1 MTDTVYGPVNDWATD
16 FDHGA
21 PEYNANLYKIWED
34 LKSSGCPIAH
44 TERYG
49 GTWLPLTNEL
59 VHEIAYDTE
68 HFSSRSVVVGQ
79 LKPSEIEDALPA
91 PIGGAPPIT
100 SDPPFHQEA
109 RRILLPAFAPK
120 KIDPLRDEIRQMCHD
135 LIDKMGDNEVIDA
148 AEEYAQH
155 IPVMI
160 IASMAGLP
168 KEDGDIFRS
177 WVHVI
182 LSGIG
187 ESREDREP
195 VFLAL
200 NDYLE
205 KAIEDHIENPRDDLI
220 SFLLD
225 AEIMGNK
232 LSREHVAGTIILLMV
247 AGIDTT
253 WSGIGNS
260 IWHLATNPVDRRRLI
275 ENPEMLPVAIE
286 EFLRA
291 YAPVTMARLVKQDF
305 DFHGVQ
311 MKEEDWVLLPFPAAN
326 RDEMK
331 FENPDQVIIDREENR
346 HAAFGLGIH
355 RCLGSNLARLEMN
368 VAVEVF
374 LERFPDFEL
383 NTSEEMVW
391 STGQV
396 RGPRQLPIRIK
407 ARK

>member
-68 HFSSRSVVVGQ
+68 HFSSRGVVVGQ

-200 NDYLE
+200 NEYLE

>member
-68 HFSSRSVVVGQ
+68 HFSSRGVVVGQ

-187 ESREDREP
+187 ESSEDREP

-205 KAIEDHIENPRDDLI
+205 KAILDHIENPRDDLI

-305 DFHGVQ
+305 EFHGVQ

>member
-1 MTDTVYGPVNDWATD
+1 MTDTVYGPVTDWATD

-21 PEYNANLYKIWED
+21 PEYNANIHEIWD
-34 LKSSGCPIAH
+34 NLKASGCPIAH
-44 TERYG
+44 TNRYG
-49 GTWLPLTNEL
+49 GTWLPLTHEM

-79 LKPSEIEDALPA
+79 LKPSQVEGAMPA

-100 SDPPFHQEA
+100 SDPPFHQDA

-135 LIDKMGDNEVIDA
+135 LIDKMGDKDLIDA
-148 AEEYAQH
+148 AYEYAQH
-155 IPVMI
+155 IPVMV

-182 LSGIG
+182 LEGIG
-187 ESREDREP
+187 ESREEREP
-195 VFLAL
+195 VFEAL
-200 NDYLE
+200 NEYLAKAVEE
-205 KAIEDHIENPRDDLI
+205 KRANPGDDLI
-220 SFLLD
+220 SFLLE

-232 LSREHVAGTIILLMV
+232 LSPEHVAGTIILLMV

-260 IWHLATNPVDRRRLI
+260 IWHLANNAVDRRRLV
-275 ENPEMLPVAIE
+275 ENPSMIPMAIE

-291 YAPVTMARLVKQDF
+291 YAPVTMARLVKQDYE
-305 DFHGVQ
+305 FHGVQ

-326 RDEMK
+326 RDEAK
-331 FENPDQVIIDREENR
+331 FENPGEVVIDRQENR
-346 HAAFGLGIH
+346 HSAFGLGIH
-355 RCLGSNLARLEMN
+355 RCIGSNLARLEMN
-368 VAVEVF
+368 VAIEVF
-374 LERFPDFEL
+374 LERFPDFEM
-383 NTSEEMVW
+383 NTTEEMVW

-396 RGPRQLPIRIK
+396 RGPRKLPLRIN
-407 ARK
+407 ARA

>member
-1 MTDTVYGPVNDWATD
+1 MTDTVFGPVTDWATD

-21 PEYNANLYKIWED
+21 PEYNANIHEIWD
-34 LKSSGCPIAH
+34 TLKASGCPIAH

-49 GTWLPLTNEL
+49 GVWLPLTHDM
-59 VHEIAYDTE
+59 VHEIAYDTD
-68 HFSSRSVVVGQ
+68 HFTSRSVVVGQ
-79 LKPSEIEDALPA
+79 LKPSQVEGAMPA
-91 PIGGAPPIT
+91 PIGGAPPIS
-100 SDPPFHQEA
+100 SDPPFHQHA
-109 RRILLPAFAPK
+109 RRLLLPAFAPK
-120 KIDPLRDEIRQMCHD
+120 KIDPLREEIRQMCHD
-135 LIDKMGDNEVIDA
+135 LIDKMGDKDVIDA
-148 AEEYAQH
+148 AYEYAQH
-155 IPVMI
+155 IPVMV

-182 LSGIG
+182 LEGIG
-187 ESREDREP
+187 ESREEREP

-200 NDYLE
+200 NEYLE
-205 KAIEDHIENPRDDLI
+205 KAVQEKMENPGDDLI

-232 LSREHVAGTIILLMV
+232 LSPEHVRGTIILLMV

-260 IWHLATNPVDRRRLI
+260 IWHLATNAVDRRRLV
-275 ENPEMLPVAIE
+275 ENPGMIPMAIE

-291 YAPVTMARLVKQDF
+291 YAPVTMARLVKEDYE
-305 DFHGVQ
+305 FHGVQ

-326 RDEMK
+326 RDPNQ
-331 FENPDQVIIDREENR
+331 FEDADKVIIDREENR

-355 RCLGSNLARLEMN
+355 RCIGSNLARLELN

-383 NTSEEMVW
+383 NTTEEMVW

-396 RGPRQLPIRIK
+396 RGPRKLPLRIN
-407 ARK
+407 ARA

>member
-200 NDYLE
+200 NEYLE

-407 ARK
+407 ASK